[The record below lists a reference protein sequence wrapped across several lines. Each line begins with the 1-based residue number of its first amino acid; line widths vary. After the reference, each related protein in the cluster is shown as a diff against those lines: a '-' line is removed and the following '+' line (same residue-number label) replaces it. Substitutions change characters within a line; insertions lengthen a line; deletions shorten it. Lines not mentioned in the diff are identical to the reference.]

1 MIFQRSIKNKVS
13 AVGVGLHS
21 GNKVRIVLKP
31 AKENNGIIFKRTDID
46 PSIEIKVEP
55 KAIKETR
62 LSSTIGKGKYKIST
76 VEHLMSALS
85 ASGID
90 NILIEVGGA
99 EVPIMDGSSMP
110 FVYLINSAVIY
121 EQKNPKKFAVIKDE
135 IKVEE
140 DEKYAKFEP
149 YNGFLVDFTIDFP
162 HPVFKEENNRVEID
176 FFKDSYVNYIS
187 RARTFGF
194 MQEVEYLRANGL
206 ARGGSLDNAIV
217 LDEYKIINDE
227 GLRYSDEFV
236 RHKILDAIGDLYMIG
251 MPIIGKFTAY
261 KSGHELNNK
270 LLRLMLE
277 EKSKWAIEHLD
288 TEDKQT
294 ASLAINYIK
303 EKNNFRNNYLE
314 KIKWYLLN

>member
-1 MIFQRSIKNKVS
+1 MIFQRTIKNKVS
-13 AVGVGLHS
+13 AVGVGLHT
-21 GNKVRIVLKP
+21 GQKVRIVLKP
-31 AKENNGIIFKRTDID
+31 AIENSGIIFKRTDSKL
-46 PSIEIKVEP
+46 PIEIKVEP
-55 KAIKETR
+55 KAVKETQ
-62 LSSTIGKGKYKIST
+62 LSTTIGKGKFKIST

-90 NILIEVGGA
+90 NILIEVDGS
-99 EVPIMDGSSMP
+99 EIPIMDGSSIS
-110 FVYLINSAVIY
+110 FIYLIKSAVVC
-121 EQKNPKKFAVIKDE
+121 EQSEIKKFAVIKDV
-135 IKVEE
+135 IQVK
-140 DEKYAKFEP
+140 DGEKFARFEP
-149 YNGFLVDFTIDFP
+149 YKGFLVDFTIDFP
-162 HPVFKEENNRVEID
+162 HPAFKEENSRVEID
-176 FFKDSYVNYIS
+176 FFKDSYVNDIS

-194 MQEVEYLRANGL
+194 MQEVEYLRSNGL

-277 EKSKWAIEHLD
+277 QKNKWTIEHLD
-288 TEDKQT
+288 LHNEKT
-294 ASLAINYIK
+294 AILASDYLK
-303 EKNNFRNNYLE
+303 EKTGFENIDLE
-314 KIKWYLLN
+314 VT

>member
-1 MIFQRSIKNKVS
+1 MIFQRSIKNEVS
-13 AVGVGLHS
+13 AIGVGLHS
-21 GNKVRIVLKP
+21 GEKVRITLKP
-31 AKENNGIIFKRTDID
+31 SKENSGIIFKRTDLD
-46 PSIEIKVEP
+46 LPVEINVEP

-62 LSSTIGKGKYKIST
+62 LSSTIGKGKNKILT
-76 VEHLMSALS
+76 IEHLMSALS

-90 NILIEVGGA
+90 NIIIEVDGS
-99 EVPIMDGSSMP
+99 EIPIMDGSSIS
-110 FVYLINSAVIY
+110 FVYLINSAVVC
-121 EQKNPKKFAVIKDE
+121 EQTKPKKFAVIKEE
-135 IKVEE
+135 IKVQE

-162 HPVFKEENNRVEID
+162 HPAFKEENNRVEID
-176 FFKDSYVNYIS
+176 FFKDSYVNFIS

-217 LDEYKIINDE
+217 LDEYKILNDE

-270 LLRLMLE
+270 LLRLMLDQ
-277 EKSKWAIEHLD
+277 KTKWAIENLD
-288 TEDKQT
+288 LGNVKTATLANDYAKDKNIDVETFQ
-294 ASLAINYIK
+294 
-303 EKNNFRNNYLE
+303 
-314 KIKWYLLN
+314 

>member
-1 MIFQRSIKNKVS
+1 MIFQRSIKNEVS

-21 GNKVRIVLKP
+21 GKKVRIVLKP
-31 AKENNGIIFKRTDID
+31 TKENSGIIFKRTDIKI
-46 PSIEIKVEP
+46 PVEIKVEP
-55 KAIKETR
+55 QAVKETR
-62 LSSTIGKGKYKIST
+62 LSSTIGKDKFKIST

-90 NILIEVGGA
+90 NILIEVDGS
-99 EVPIMDGSSMP
+99 EIPIMDGSSIP
-110 FVYLINSAVIY
+110 FIYLINSAMIY
-121 EQKNPKKFAVIKDE
+121 EQSELKKFAVIKDL

-140 DEKYAKFEP
+140 GEKFAKFEP

-162 HPVFKEENNRVEID
+162 HPAFKEENSRVEID
-176 FFKDSYVNYIS
+176 FFKDSYVNHIS

-194 MQEVEYLRANGL
+194 MQEVEYLRSNGL

-217 LDEYKIINDE
+217 LDEYKILNDE

-270 LLRLMLE
+270 LLRLMLKQ
-277 EKSKWAIEHLD
+277 KSKWTIEHLD
-288 TEDKQT
+288 LENEKT
-294 ASLAINYIK
+294 ASLASDYAK
-303 EKNNFRNNYLE
+303 DKNDLGNKHLE
-314 KIKWYLLN
+314 TFQ

>member
-1 MIFQRSIKNKVS
+1 MIFQRSIKKKVS

-21 GNKVRIVLKP
+21 GQKVRIELKP
-31 AKENNGIIFKRTDID
+31 AKEDSGIIFKRIDIKI
-46 PSIEIKVEP
+46 PKEVKVEP
-55 KAIKETR
+55 KAVKETR
-62 LSSTIGKGKYKIST
+62 LSSTIGTGKSKIST

-90 NILIEVGGA
+90 NILIEVDGP
-99 EVPIMDGSSMP
+99 EIPIMDGSSIS
-110 FVYLINSAVIY
+110 FVYLIKSAVVC
-121 EQKNPKKFAVIKDE
+121 EQLKFKKFAVIKDV

-140 DEKYAKFEP
+140 DEKFAKFEP

-162 HPVFKEENNRVEID
+162 HPAFKKENSRVEID
-176 FFKDSYVNYIS
+176 FFKDSYVNDIS

-194 MQEVEYLRANGL
+194 MQEVEYLRSNGL

-217 LDEYKIINDE
+217 LDEYKILNDE

-270 LLRLMLE
+270 LLRLMLK
-277 EKSKWAIEHLD
+277 EKTKWEVGYLD
-288 TEDKQT
+288 TKNEKM
-294 ASLAINYIK
+294 ASLASDYAK
-303 EKNNFRNNYLE
+303 DKNDFDAKHLE
-314 KIKWYLLN
+314 KLQ

>member
-1 MIFQRSIKNKVS
+1 MIFQRSIKNEVS

-21 GNKVRIVLKP
+21 GKKVRIVLKP
-31 AKENNGIIFKRTDID
+31 TKENSGIIFKRTDIKI
-46 PSIEIKVEP
+46 PVEIKVEP
-55 KAIKETR
+55 QAVKETR
-62 LSSTIGKGKYKIST
+62 LSSTIGKDKFKIST

-90 NILIEVGGA
+90 NILIEVDGS
-99 EVPIMDGSSMP
+99 EIPIMDGSSIP
-110 FVYLINSAVIY
+110 FIYLINSAMIY
-121 EQKNPKKFAVIKDE
+121 EQSKLKKFAVIKDL
-135 IKVEE
+135 IKVE
-140 DEKYAKFEP
+140 DGEKFAKFEP

-162 HPVFKEENNRVEID
+162 HPAFKEENSRVEID
-176 FFKDSYVNYIS
+176 FFKDSYVNHIS

-194 MQEVEYLRANGL
+194 MQEVEYLRSNGL

-217 LDEYKIINDE
+217 LDEYKILNDE

-270 LLRLMLE
+270 LLRLMLKQ
-277 EKSKWAIEHLD
+277 KSKWAIEHLD
-288 TEDKQT
+288 LENEKT
-294 ASLAINYIK
+294 ASLASDYAK
-303 EKNNFRNNYLE
+303 DKNDLGNKHLE
-314 KIKWYLLN
+314 TFQ

>member
-1 MIFQRSIKNKVS
+1 MIFQRSIKNEVS

-21 GNKVRIVLKP
+21 GKKVRIVLKP
-31 AKENNGIIFKRTDID
+31 TKENSGIIFKRTDIKI
-46 PSIEIKVEP
+46 PVEIKVEP
-55 KAIKETR
+55 QAVKETR
-62 LSSTIGKGKYKIST
+62 LSSTIGKDKFKIST

-90 NILIEVGGA
+90 NILIEVDGS
-99 EVPIMDGSSMP
+99 EIPIMDGSSIP
-110 FVYLINSAVIY
+110 FIYLINSAMIY
-121 EQKNPKKFAVIKDE
+121 EQSELKKFAVIKDL

-140 DEKYAKFEP
+140 GEKFAKFEP

-162 HPVFKEENNRVEID
+162 HPAFKEENSRVEID
-176 FFKDSYVNYIS
+176 FFKDSYVNHIS

-194 MQEVEYLRANGL
+194 MQEVEYLRSNGL

-217 LDEYKIINDE
+217 LDEYKILNDG

-270 LLRLMLE
+270 LLRLMLKQ
-277 EKSKWAIEHLD
+277 KSKWAIEHLD
-288 TEDKQT
+288 LENEKT
-294 ASLAINYIK
+294 ASLASDYAK
-303 EKNNFRNNYLE
+303 DKNDLGNKHLE
-314 KIKWYLLN
+314 TFQ

>member
-1 MIFQRSIKNKVS
+1 MIFQRSIKNEVS

-21 GNKVRIVLKP
+21 GKKVRIVLKP
-31 AKENNGIIFKRTDID
+31 TKENSGIIFKRTDIKI
-46 PSIEIKVEP
+46 PVEIKVEP
-55 KAIKETR
+55 QAVKETR
-62 LSSTIGKGKYKIST
+62 LSSTIGKDKFKIST

-90 NILIEVGGA
+90 NILIEVDGS
-99 EVPIMDGSSMP
+99 EIPIMDGSSIP
-110 FVYLINSAVIY
+110 FIYLINSAMIY
-121 EQKNPKKFAVIKDE
+121 EQSKLKKFAVIKDL
-135 IKVEE
+135 IKVENG
-140 DEKYAKFEP
+140 EKFAKFEP

-162 HPVFKEENNRVEID
+162 HPAFKEENSRVEID
-176 FFKDSYVNYIS
+176 FFKDSYVNHIS

-194 MQEVEYLRANGL
+194 MQEVEYLRSNGL

-217 LDEYKIINDE
+217 LDEYKILNDE

-270 LLRLMLE
+270 LLRLMLKQ
-277 EKSKWAIEHLD
+277 KSKWAIEHLD
-288 TEDKQT
+288 LENEKT
-294 ASLAINYIK
+294 ASLASDYAK
-303 EKNNFRNNYLE
+303 DKNDLGNKHLE
-314 KIKWYLLN
+314 TFQ